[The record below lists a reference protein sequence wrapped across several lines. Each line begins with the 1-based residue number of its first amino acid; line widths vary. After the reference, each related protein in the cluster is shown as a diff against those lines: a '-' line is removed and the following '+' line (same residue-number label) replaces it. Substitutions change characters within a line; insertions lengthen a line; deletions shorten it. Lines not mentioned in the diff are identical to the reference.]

1 MKKIFLSV
9 IMLAGVYTLS
19 AQQVPTYQA
28 TDVNFA
34 VPVTI
39 KTNFQA
45 TYPSATTVTW
55 QPMNDWWYATYKDEN
70 NRLVS
75 VYYNTQPYYLIRNE
89 TFKVALPVL
98 NTLVPETVIT
108 NAINKYGNSLY
119 SITAMKPAGSEA
131 MNYQVTLIQNG
142 MIETVMMN
150 ESNTAM
156 NTNTKSTPMEQR

>member
-1 MKKIFLSV
+1 MKKFFLSAM
-9 IMLAGVYTLS
+9 MLAGAYALC

-28 TDVNFA
+28 TDITYQ

-39 KTNFQA
+39 KTNFQVS
-45 TYPSATTVTW
+45 YPAATTVTW

-98 NTLVPETVIT
+98 NTLVPEDVIT
-108 NAINKYGNSLY
+108 NAINKYGNNLY
-119 SITAMKPAGSEA
+119 SITALKTSGSTD
-131 MNYQVTLIQNG
+131 MMYQVTLVQNG
-142 MIETVMMN
+142 TAETVMMN
-150 ESNTAM
+150 GTSVAYNSDS
-156 NTNTKSTPMEQR
+156 KTPAQ